1 MNRAAFTLA
10 PALLLLVACTGS
22 TETRPRPT
30 DANVRAAMDAKGKA
44 GCLYPQ
50 DVRTWHNTNDGALF
64 VDAGRR
70 KYRVDLWSECR
81 DNLGV
86 SLAFKGDS
94 ITGRVCGNAGDKVI
108 TGSVSST
115 REECRIRAVRII
127 DDETYALGTGTPLKG
142 GDDASDDATKSR

>member
-10 PALLLLVACTGS
+10 LALLLVACTGGS
-22 TETRPRPT
+22 ETRPRAT
-30 DANVRAAMDAKGKA
+30 DANVQAAMDAKGTA

-70 KYRVDLWSECR
+70 KYRVDLWSDCR
-81 DNLGV
+81 ENLGV
-86 SLAFKGDS
+86 TLAFKGDS
-94 ITGRVCGNAGDKVI
+94 ITGRVCGNAGDRVI

-115 REECRIRAVRII
+115 REECRIRDVRII
-127 DDETYALGTGTPLKG
+127 DDETYALGTGGSVKG
-142 GDDASDDATKSR
+142 DDDATSDASESR